1 MRTLILAERPF
12 RDLRSRAL
20 LADLPR
26 LLAGGLGG
34 DAPLLL
40 ATSAPVA
47 PPGFEVV
54 APDANPVALGIGR
67 VVLTGAFQERPALE
81 QALALAARAVAAGA
95 SFEVL
100 RFGVERG
107 AARRDPPAGVA
118 VLEAARPLDL
128 RDHHTANALLV
139 WRVARMFRI
148 DPYPERL
155 GPPDPALLPLL
166 PGGKLLGLSILG
178 GPRMRAAW
186 TARREELCAVLAPM
200 QGWPVLPLPME
211 PVEGAMDDFAG
222 SRAFLEDLLPGATLL
237 LPELSDSAWRRR
249 QMTPARMKSLV
260 ARCGVLITNQDL
272 PAAYAVACRVPV
284 IGLVLGTDRRAV
296 NVLTQFANELPPGS
310 VLLHKPAG

>member
-20 LADLPR
+20 LGDLPR
-26 LLAGGLGG
+26 LLAGT
-34 DAPLLL
+34 APPLL

-47 PPGFEVV
+47 PPGFEVA
-54 APDANPVALGIGR
+54 APDADPAALGVGR
-67 VVLTGAFQERPALE
+67 VVLAGAFQERAALE

-118 VLEAARPLDL
+118 VLEAARPLEL

-139 WRVARMFRI
+139 WRVARMFHI

-166 PGGKLLGLSILG
+166 PGGRLLGLSVLG
-178 GPRMRAAW
+178 GPQMRAAW
-186 TARREELCAVLAPM
+186 TARQAELRAVLAPM

-211 PVEGAMDDFAG
+211 PPDGPMDDLTG
-222 SRAFLEDLLPGATLL
+222 SRAFLEDLLPGAPLL
-237 LPELSDSAWRRR
+237 LPELADPTWRRR
-249 QMTPARMKSLV
+249 QLTPARMKSLV
-260 ARCGVLITNQDL
+260 ARCAAVVTNQDL

-284 IGLVLGTDRRAV
+284 TGLALGTDRRAV

-310 VLLHKPAG
+310 ALLHKPTG

>member
-1 MRTLILAERPF
+1 MRTLIVAERPF

-20 LADLPR
+20 LGDMAR
-26 LLAGGLGG
+26 LLGGA
-34 DAPLLL
+34 APPLL
-40 ATSAPVA
+40 ATGAPTA
-47 PPGFEVV
+47 PPGFVAA
-54 APDANPVALGIGR
+54 APDADPAALGVGR
-67 VVLTGAFQERPALE
+67 VVLAGAFQERPALE
-81 QALALAARAVAAGA
+81 QALAQAARAVAAGA

-166 PGGKLLGLSILG
+166 PGGVLLGLSILG
-178 GPRMRAAW
+178 GPQMRAAW
-186 TARREELCAVLAPM
+186 TARREALRAALAPM

-211 PVEGAMDDFAG
+211 HADGAMDDLAG
-222 SRAFLEDLLPGATLL
+222 SRAFLDDLMPGATLL
-237 LPELSDSAWRRR
+237 LPELADPVWRRR
-249 QMTPARMKSLV
+249 QLTPARMKSLV
-260 ARCGVLITNQDL
+260 ARCAAVVTNQDL
-272 PAAYAVACRVPV
+272 PAAYAVAQGVPV
-284 IGLVLGTDRRAV
+284 IGLALGTDRRAV
-296 NVLTQFANELPPGS
+296 NVLTQFANHLPPGS
-310 VLLHKPAG
+310 ALLHKQAG